1 MISKKLKQAR
11 ENKGLSQSDVSRQL
25 NISRQSISKW
35 ENNRGYPDIDNLVR
49 LCQIYEVSLDD
60 LLLDKNENIETLS
73 YKNNYNNE
81 WLLLLILTIIL
92 TLSAPLGVIFLPFI
106 FMRNKKN
113 NIYHK
118 LIFITCIICLIINI
132 YSITVII
139 GDFIHSRQEV
149 EVILIEED

>member
-1 MISKKLKQAR
+1 M
-11 ENKGLSQSDVSRQL
+11 
-25 NISRQSISKW
+25 
-35 ENNRGYPDIDNLVR
+35 
-49 LCQIYEVSLDD
+49 CQIYEVSLDD
-60 LLLDKNENIETLS
+60 LLLDKNENIETLP